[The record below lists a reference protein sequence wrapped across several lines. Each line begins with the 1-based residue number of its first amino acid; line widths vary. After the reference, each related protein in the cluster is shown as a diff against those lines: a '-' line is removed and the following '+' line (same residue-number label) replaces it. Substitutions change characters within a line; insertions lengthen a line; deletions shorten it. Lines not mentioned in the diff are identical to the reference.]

1 MGHTSVGR
9 NLPGFAA
16 PPGAALIS
24 TTRLPVPERRMNR
37 FLLAGLVAL
46 LPAFAIAGTVPGTAQ
61 SAARTAPPAATVLD
75 AYTGRYRLAPGFVL
89 NVYRHGDKLYAQAT
103 GQGAAQIYFRSKDH
117 FYYKVVEATITFR
130 RGPHGR
136 VTGLVLH
143 QNGDHPAPR
152 VGTAAG
158 GAPAPAAGTSWLADA
173 AASARARPIAV
184 RRPGFELRGV
194 LDLPA
199 GKGPFPV
206 VDIIPGSGP
215 VDLNGNDSA
224 GPGRGI
230 AYSPYRKLAAA
241 LVKAG
246 WAVARIAKRGLPPS
260 TGDGNHV
267 TFHTDVEDDLAVV
280 KALRANPHVDPRRI
294 VLLGHSLGG
303 LIAPRLATL
312 TRVYGLVLL
321 EAPGERMTRITT
333 DQVLAANRAAGASAT
348 QIEAV
353 TQAQDNFYK
362 RVARAK
368 PGQSIDSGGNHVPAW
383 EVRLLKSLYARD
395 PLATAKKVRVP
406 ALVIQGGRDF
416 SVQPGNGK
424 RLVKAL
430 PQATLLVLP
439 RMGHAL
445 DAASCQCARQLDTG
459 PDAELDAGLVPGIVR
474 WLKTLGR

>member
-1 MGHTSVGR
+1 
-9 NLPGFAA
+9 
-16 PPGAALIS
+16 
-24 TTRLPVPERRMNR
+24 MNR

-46 LPAFAIAGTVPGTAQ
+46 LPVFAFAGTVPE
-61 SAARTAPPAATVLD
+61 TAPPAAGAERPAPGVLE

-89 NVYRHGDKLYAQAT
+89 NIYRRGDTLYAQAT
-103 GQGAAQIYFRSKDH
+103 GQGAARIYYRSKDH
-117 FYYKVVEATITFR
+117 FYYKVVSAQITFK

-143 QNGDHPAPR
+143 QNGDHAAPR
-152 VGTAAG
+152 VGPASGHAA
-158 GAPAPAAGTSWLADA
+158 APAAETSWFAAA
-173 AASARARPIAV
+173 AASARARPITV
-184 RRPGFELRGV
+184 QRPGFKLRGV

-206 VDIIPGSGP
+206 IDIIPGSGP

-230 AYSPYRKLAAA
+230 TYSPYRKLAVA

-246 WAVARIAKRGLPPS
+246 WAVARVAKRGLPPS

-267 TFHTDVEDDLAVV
+267 TFHTDVEDDLAVI
-280 KALRANPHVDPRRI
+280 KALRGNPHLDPKRI

-303 LIAPRLATL
+303 LIAPRIATM
-312 TRVYGLVLL
+312 TPVQGLVLL

-333 DQVLAANRAAGASAT
+333 QQVLSANRAAGASAT
-348 QIEAV
+348 QIKAV
-353 TQAQDNFYK
+353 TQAQDSFYK
-362 RVARAK
+362 RVAEAR

-383 EVRLLKSLYARD
+383 EVQLLKSLYARD
-395 PLATAKKVRVP
+395 PLATAKKVDVP
-406 ALVIQGGRDF
+406 TLVIQGGRDF
-416 SVQPGNGK
+416 NVQPGNGK

-430 PQATLLVLP
+430 PHATLLFLP

-445 DAASCQCARQLDTG
+445 DPASCQCARQLDTG
-459 PDAELDAGLVPGIVR
+459 PDAQLDAGLVPGIVR
-474 WLKTLGR
+474 WLRKLGR